1 MASKIRAKLIMELR
15 DQGMLRRSIAKTR
28 HMSMANVCEVF
39 VLADEK
45 GITWGRVMDLG
56 DNEACAIFYPERQV
70 HERVFEE
77 PDWHPKADVRSID
90 LTEKRGL
97 ARLKVT
103 ELSTCG
109 FVERGINVVVQD
121 PAGTGKTYLACALAK
136 ARCAKRVRACYVRQ
150 PDLEELW
157 RDSRTRQGGE
167 RKLLR

>member
-15 DQGMLRRSIAKTR
+15 DQGMLRRLIAKTR

-109 FVERGINVVVQD
+109 FVERGTNVVV
-121 PAGTGKTYLACALAK
+121 PT
-136 ARCAKRVRACYVRQ
+136 
-150 PDLEELW
+150 LW
-157 RDSRTRQGGE
+157 YRTRLARARPTSPAHSRRRGAPSGCAPAM
-167 RKLLR
+167 

>member
-77 PDWHPKADVRSID
+77 PDWHPKADVRS
-90 LTEKRGL
+90 T
-97 ARLKVT
+97 
-103 ELSTCG
+103 
-109 FVERGINVVVQD
+109 
-121 PAGTGKTYLACALAK
+121 
-136 ARCAKRVRACYVRQ
+136 
-150 PDLEELW
+150 
-157 RDSRTRQGGE
+157 SRRSVGWPG
-167 RKLLR
+167 